1 MNSLASLVLRLGL
14 GVIFAAHGTEKVFGA
29 FGGSGIQGFAKMLE
43 GLGFVPATPW
53 AYVAAYTELLG
64 GISLIVGAFTR
75 AWSVLLLVLII
86 VATVKVHLKN
96 GFFLT
101 AGGFEYNLIILC
113 GLISLIILG
122 AGKFSLTRKL

>member
-29 FGGSGIQGFAKMLE
+29 FG
-43 GLGFVPATPW
+43 GFVPATPW